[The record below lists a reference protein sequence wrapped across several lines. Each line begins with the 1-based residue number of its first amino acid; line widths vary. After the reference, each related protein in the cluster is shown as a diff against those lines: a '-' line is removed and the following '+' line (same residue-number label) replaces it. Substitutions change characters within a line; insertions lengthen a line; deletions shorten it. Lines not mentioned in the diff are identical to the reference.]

1 MTTVLGWRSPI
12 VRPRPLTMNGGAVG
26 RQILLC
32 LLLGVKVPRSWEELY
47 PPSGANVI
55 HLVTTPSQFS
65 SHQNPRIPVITFMLV
80 KRFRKY
86 PVARLCCGQPPPF
99 ILLESLPLL
108 SMSEWS
114 CRRECSRRERS
125 ATKRSSQ
132 SDSQST
138 SSRLLLSLRR
148 TSLLRPSVPIVRR
161 PSAREEH
168 NPHLA
173 RSLARSFFRATDRGC
188 TSSSS
193 SFTAIHI
200 QITGF
205 VKKLAYHCRTLF
217 EILDTEH

>member
-1 MTTVLGWRSPI
+1 MVDDSPWLALSRRP
-12 VRPRPLTMNGGAVG
+12 RPRPLTMNGGAVG

-65 SHQNPRIPVITFMLV
+65 SHQNPRIPVITFMLLV

-138 SSRLLLSLRR
+138 SSRLLPPSLSLFTVPLSSVRPY
-148 TSLLRPSVPIVRR
+148 RPSSVRSPERSTIPI
-161 PSAREEH
+161 S
-168 NPHLA
+168 LA
-173 RSLARSFFRATDRGC
+173 RSLLLPNDRPRLH
-188 TSSSS
+188 
-193 SFTAIHI
+193 F
-200 QITGF
+200 
-205 VKKLAYHCRTLF
+205 LLL
-217 EILDTEH
+217 ILHGHSHPDHRFC

>member
-1 MTTVLGWRSPI
+1 MTTVLGWCSPI

-114 CRRECSRRERS
+114 CRRECSRRERGVPP
-125 ATKRSSQ
+125 RDPVSQ
-132 SDSQST
+132 TVSPP
-138 SSRLLLSLRR
+138 LRA
-148 TSLLRPSVPIVRR
+148 SLLPPSLSSPYLSPPSVPIVRR

-173 RSLARSFFRATDRGC
+173 RSLARSLLLPSVRPRLHF
-188 TSSSS
+188 
-193 SFTAIHI
+193 
-200 QITGF
+200 
-205 VKKLAYHCRTLF
+205 LLL
-217 EILDTEH
+217 ILHGHSHPDERFC

>member
-26 RQILLC
+26 RQVLLC
-32 LLLGVKVPRSWEELY
+32 LLLGVKVPRSLEELY
-47 PPSGANVI
+47 PPSGAKVI

-65 SHQNPRIPVITFMLV
+65 SHQNPRIPVITFMLLV

-114 CRRECSRRERS
+114 CRRVCSR
-125 ATKRSSQ
+125 TKRGRGVPPRDPVSQTVSPPLRASLPPSSLF
-132 SDSQST
+132 T
-138 SSRLLLSLRR
+138 VPLSSVRPY
-148 TSLLRPSVPIVRR
+148 RPSSVRPR
-161 PSAREEH
+161 GAQSPS
-168 NPHLA
+168 
-173 RSLARSFFRATDRGC
+173 RSLARPFFRATDRGC

-205 VKKLAYHCRTLF
+205 VEKLAYHRRT
-217 EILDTEH
+217 